1 MNEIM
6 GVEVDEDE
14 FLRHLKLWAMSSRSL
29 ITLPVITQNKLQL
42 KLTFVSI
49 DNTKRFV
56 LSRPFYTYES
66 ILGYYGRLI
75 DRLDIQD

>member
-1 MNEIM
+1 MKCLTHNTININLSEI
-6 GVEVDEDE
+6 E
-14 FLRHLKLWAMSSRSL
+14 FVRHLKLWAMSSRSL
-29 ITLPVITQNKLQL
+29 TTLPVIIQNKLQL

-66 ILGYYGRLI
+66 ILGYYVV
-75 DRLDIQD
+75 